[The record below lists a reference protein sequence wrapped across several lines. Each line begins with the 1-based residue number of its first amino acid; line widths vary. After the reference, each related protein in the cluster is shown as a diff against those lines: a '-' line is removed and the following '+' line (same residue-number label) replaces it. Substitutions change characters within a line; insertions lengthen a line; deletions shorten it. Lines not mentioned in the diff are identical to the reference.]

1 MKFVSVAEMRAI
13 EQQADAGGLTYAQM
27 MANAGRNLAEE
38 VRRLVLMENGE
49 KQVVGLVGPGNN
61 GGDTLVALYHLAQWG
76 WKAHAYLVQRRPE
89 GDELVQRLEQAGGD
103 ITLARGDTGFVRLQ
117 ALIASA
123 DVLLDGLL
131 GTGFKPPLKAEIGQ
145 VLTAT
150 RLALEALEQPP
161 LVVAVDCPSGVDC
174 ESGEAVTECLSAD
187 VTVTMAAV
195 KHGLLKMPAYA
206 RVGEL
211 RTVSIGALDDFPA
224 WQKIRD
230 EVMDNALTAS
240 LLPARSLDAHK
251 GTFGTAIIVAGSV
264 NYTGAALLAGQAA
277 YRAGAGL
284 VTMAVPT
291 PLHTPLAGQLPEA
304 TWILLPHELGVIAV
318 DAVEV
323 LAKNLE
329 RATALLIG
337 PGLGLEETTAEFVA
351 GLLERGTGKAIRGQ
365 IGFVRRDEKR
375 EEKPLTLPPLVVDA
389 DALKLLTRL
398 EDWPRRLPANTILTP
413 HPGEMSVLTGLP
425 VAEIQGNRLETAR
438 RFAQEWQHVV
448 VLKGAFTVVAA
459 PDGQTSTIPVA
470 TPALARAGTG
480 DVLAGLIVGLRAQG
494 VGAYD
499 AARAAA
505 WIHAQAGLRAAEW
518 RGSSASVLAGDV
530 LEVIPHILAEIEVSG
545 R

>member
-1 MKFVSVAEMRAI
+1 MKFVSVAEMRTI

-38 VRRLVLMENGE
+38 VRRLVLMEDGE

-89 GDELVQRLEQAGGD
+89 GDELVQRLEQAGGN

-131 GTGFKPPLKAEIGQ
+131 GTGFKPPLKTEVSQ

-150 RLALEALEQPP
+150 RLAIEALEQPP

-174 ESGEAVTECLSAD
+174 DSGEAVAECLSAD

-211 RTVSIGALDDFPA
+211 RIASIGVLDDFPT
-224 WQKIRD
+224 WQSIRD
-230 EVMDNALTAS
+230 EVMDGVLTAT
-240 LLPARSLDAHK
+240 LLPARPLDAHK
-251 GTFGTAIIVAGSV
+251 GTFGTAVVVAGSV

-277 YRAGAGL
+277 YRIGAGL

-291 PLHTPLAGQLPEA
+291 PLHAVLAGELPEA
-304 TWILLPHELGVIAV
+304 TWVLLPHELGVIAA

-323 LAKNLE
+323 VAKNLE

-337 PGLGLEETTAEFVA
+337 PGLGLEDTTAEFVA
-351 GLLERGTGKAIRGQ
+351 GLLECGTSKALRSQ
-365 IGFVRRDEKR
+365 IGFVRRDEKT
-375 EEKPLTLPPLVVDA
+375 EEKPLILPPLVVDA

-398 EDWPRRLPANTILTP
+398 KNWPRHLPTNTILTP
-413 HPGEMSVLTGLP
+413 HPGEMAILTGLST
-425 VAEIQGNRLETAR
+425 AEIQSNRLETAR

-448 VLKGAFTVVAA
+448 VLKGAFTVIAA
-459 PDGQTSTIPVA
+459 PDGRTSTIPVA

-494 VGAYD
+494 VDAYN
-499 AARAAA
+499 AARTAA

-518 RGSSASVLAGDV
+518 RGNSAPVLASDV
-530 LEVIPHILAEIEVSG
+530 LEMVPHILAEIEATG
-545 R
+545 K